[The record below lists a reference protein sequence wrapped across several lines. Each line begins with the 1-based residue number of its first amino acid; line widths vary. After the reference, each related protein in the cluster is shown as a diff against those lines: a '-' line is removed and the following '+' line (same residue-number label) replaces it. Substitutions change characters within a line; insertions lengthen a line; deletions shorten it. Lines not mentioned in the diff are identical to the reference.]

1 MLYWLTQQ
9 FAAQVSGLHVF
20 AYLTFRAI
28 LATSSAL
35 GLSLI
40 VGPSMIARLSSYQI
54 GQVVRDDGPP
64 THLLKAGTPT
74 MGGALILVTTLVS
87 TLLWAELDNRLV
99 WMVLAVTFAFGLIGF
114 YDDYLKL
121 VVRNPKG
128 LVARWKYLW
137 QSVVGLAAAATLY
150 YTAAEPVETMLFLPF
165 VKNFQAPLSAFG
177 FIAIAY
183 LMIVGMSNAV
193 NLTDGL
199 DGLAIM
205 PAALV
210 AAALGIFAYASGNS
224 VFAHYL
230 QIPDI
235 RGAGELLIFCSALA
249 GAGLGFLWFN
259 SYPAQVFMGDV
270 GALAIGAAL
279 GLLAVI
285 VRQEVVVLVMGGVFV
300 LETASVIL
308 QVASFKLTG
317 KRIFRMAPIHHHFEL
332 KGWAEPKVIV
342 RFWIISFLLV
352 LAGLA
357 TLKLR

>member
-1 MLYWLTQQ
+1 MLYWITQQ
-9 FAAQVSGLHVF
+9 FTGHVGGLHVF

-28 LATSSAL
+28 LATASAL

-40 VGPSMIARLSSYQI
+40 VGPPLIAHLVRGQI

-74 MGGALILVTTLVS
+74 MGGTLILVTTLVS
-87 TLLWAELDNRLV
+87 TLLWAELSNKLV
-99 WMVLAVTFAFGLIGF
+99 WTVLGVTFAFGLIGF

-121 VVRNPKG
+121 MVKNPKG
-128 LVARWKYLW
+128 LLPRWKYFW
-137 QSVVGLAAAATLY
+137 QSVAGIATAATLY
-150 YTAAEPVETMLFLPF
+150 FTAAEPAETTLFLPF
-165 VKNFQAPLSAFG
+165 IKTFHTPLTAFG
-177 FIAIAY
+177 FIVIAY

-210 AAALGIFAYASGNS
+210 ASALGIFAYASGNA
-224 VFAHYL
+224 VYAHYL
-230 QIPDI
+230 QIPEI
-235 RGAGELLIFCSALA
+235 RGAGELLIFCAALA

-270 GALAIGAAL
+270 GALAIGAAI
-279 GLLAVI
+279 GVLAVI
-285 VRQEVVVLVMGGVFV
+285 VRQELVALVMGGVFV

-317 KRIFRMAPIHHHFEL
+317 RRIFRMAPIHHHFEL

-342 RFWIISFLLV
+342 RFWIISLLLV
-352 LAGLA
+352 LAGLS